1 MEISLFISH
10 ATIYVSRYISLGVNN
25 VSMSIDILDE
35 QTPEL
40 DETFR
45 IVLYNV
51 SGRNERLRN
60 GAVSH
65 NFQFSKTH

>member
-1 MEISLFISH
+1 M
-10 ATIYVSRYISLGVNN
+10 NN
-25 VSMSIDILDE
+25 VSLSIDILDD

-40 DETFR
+40 DEKFR

-65 NFQFSKTH
+65 NFPFVELTDLLIYWIGHPLLRKCVSF